1 MSTLIDTSPP
11 RNAPG
16 AAAASPAS
24 ARVDGWSARRA
35 TRIRWAWLGTT
46 IALAISLVVG
56 AHINYRGV
64 TDAAATVNRGQAELF
79 EYAQRQTFNPRQ
91 EFTTAKLDSFVQAH
105 FAAGLRYFAF
115 VDSEGNTVLSA
126 GTAAAPVDRSELTP
140 SFANSHAL
148 ERVNGRLRALYVRP
162 PLRRAVSDS
171 DSTVVVWLGGRGGG
185 GGGGGGGPS
194 ANDRK
199 DFDRRG
205 GDRGG
210 RGRGGGP
217 FFEVMEFV
225 PVGPSLVARAHEA
238 LVLAWI
244 GAAIL
249 TLATLLFWRTSLRY
263 DAVRQRLEE
272 QRRLALLGEM
282 SAVLAHEIR
291 NPLASLKG
299 HAQLLAERMSDGSP
313 EKRKADRVVDEAK
326 RLEVLTND
334 LLDFARSGP
343 LDLRSV
349 DPAAVLQASV
359 ADLPQGSVIIDSS
372 RAPSSW
378 VLDERRFGYAVLS
391 NLLRNAVQASP
402 PNRPA
407 QASVFVENGSLVY
420 VVQDHGDGLPAGQEE
435 RIFDP
440 FFTTRTT
447 GTGLGLALARR
458 IVELHGGT
466 ISAENSSFGG
476 AMFRVEVPRRSE

>member
-1 MSTLIDTSPP
+1 MSTLIDAPP
-11 RNAPG
+11 PKNAQS
-16 AAAASPAS
+16 AAAPATPP
-24 ARVDGWSARRA
+24 RVDGWSARRA
-35 TRIRWAWLGTT
+35 TRVRWAWLGTT

-64 TDAAATVNRGQAELF
+64 TDAAATVNRGQAEVF

-91 EFTTAKLDSFVQAH
+91 EFTKAKLDSFVQTH

-126 GTAAAPVDRSELTP
+126 GTPAAALDPSELTP
-140 SFANSHAL
+140 SFANAHAL

-162 PLRRAVSDS
+162 PLRRVVSDS
-171 DSTVVVWLGGRGGG
+171 DSTVVLWVGGRGGG
-185 GGGGGGGPS
+185 GGAGPS
-194 ANDRK
+194 ATDRK
-199 DFDRRG
+199 DQARRG
-205 GDRGG
+205 DERGG
-210 RGRGGGP
+210 RGRGSP

-299 HAQLLAERMSDGSP
+299 HAQLLAERMAEGSA

-372 RAPSSW
+372 KAPSSW
-378 VLDERRFGYAVLS
+378 VLDERRFSYAVLS

-407 QASVFVENGSLVY
+407 QASVFVENDSLVY
-420 VVQDHGDGLPAGQEE
+420 VVQDHGEGLPAGQEE

-458 IVELHGGT
+458 IVELHGGR

-476 AMFRVEVPRRSE
+476 AVFRVVIPRRAE